1 MIDRKQQL
9 TDRYIRGEMTSAER
23 LSFEKQMSD
32 DEELREIYNYTLKI
46 SNAVKDRNEKLDKIN
61 QWKEQE
67 RIKKGKKFHHTA
79 PGKFTYATFGV
90 AALIAI
96 FFFFNRCP
104 DMPELNTRSYECY
117 RGSCSVYHVANLI
130 KEEQYTKALY
140 VIEGEEQEYKEDVDS
155 IKHLIPSASAE
166 HLKQLNYEMA
176 AVKSDYD
183 ELRWL
188 KVYAYIGLKKHDKA
202 TKLLKEIKS
211 SEGRYKGKADSVL
224 NKLIKI

>member
-1 MIDRKQQL
+1 MIDRKQYL
-9 TDRYIRGEMTSAER
+9 ADRYIRGEMTSEER

-46 SNAVKDRNEKLDKIN
+46 SNAVKDRNEKLDKIS

-67 RIKKGKKFHHTA
+67 RIKKGKKFHHTSA
-79 PGKFTYATFGV
+79 GKFTYATFGV

-104 DMPELNTRSYECY
+104 DMPELNTQTYECY

-130 KEEQYTKALY
+130 EEEQFADALY
-140 VIEGEEQEYKEDVDS
+140 VIEKEEQEYKEDVDS
-155 IKHLIPSASAE
+155 IKQLIPSASTE

-176 AVKSDYD
+176 AGKFDYD
-183 ELRWL
+183 ELCWL
-188 KVYAYIGLKKHDKA
+188 KVYAYIGLKKYDKA
-202 TKLLKEIKS
+202 NELLNKIKS
-211 SEGRYKGKADSVL
+211 SDGRYNGKADSVL
-224 NKLIKI
+224 KKLNKI